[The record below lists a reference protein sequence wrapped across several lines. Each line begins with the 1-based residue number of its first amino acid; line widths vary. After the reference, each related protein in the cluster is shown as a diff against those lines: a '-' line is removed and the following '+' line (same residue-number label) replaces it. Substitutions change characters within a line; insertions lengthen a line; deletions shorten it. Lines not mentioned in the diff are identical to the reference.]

1 MARGGGFQKQ
11 HKYRAQRT
19 YCANGHWHPSKAE
32 AKRCDELHLL
42 QKAGEI
48 SRLEMQPKFPVSIN
62 GIKIFTY
69 IADFAYFTRD
79 ERIVEDVKG
88 QVLPIYRLKKKAVE
102 AFYAGVKI
110 VEVR

>member
-1 MARGGGFQKQ
+1 MNAWGGKQ
-11 HKYRAQRT
+11 HKYKAQRT

-32 AKRCDELHLL
+32 AKRCDELHIL
-42 QKAGEI
+42 QLAGEI
-48 SRLEMQPKFPVSIN
+48 TRLEMQPKFPVFIN

-69 IADFAYFTRD
+69 IADFSYFTKN
-79 ERIVEDVKG
+79 ERVIEDVKG

-102 AFYAGVKI
+102 AYYPGVRI